1 MSRSSSPTSPDR
13 PLGGRYKIISQLG
26 VGGFGRT
33 FLAEDLHLPGHPRCV
48 VKQLKPQIR
57 SDDTLQMARRCF
69 NTEAQVLY
77 QLGIHDRIPRLLAHF
92 EDNQEFYLAQEYIE
106 GLPLTKELMEG
117 KYWSENQVLFFLK
130 EVLEVLA
137 FVHQRQVIHRDL
149 KPSNLIRRA
158 SDHRIVLIDFGAV
171 KQVGVQT
178 IELEEGMTNLTIS
191 IGTQGY
197 MPNEQL
203 AGRPRFSSDIYALG
217 ILGIQA
223 LTGIHPR
230 HLGEDLNGE
239 IAWHQH
245 APDLNLT
252 FMQVLDQMVRYD
264 FRERYPTAIEVL
276 EALEPIPMLVSDPFL
291 LFPIVASTASTVEP
305 GITIAPTNQSMPSAA
320 NLPALPKVDFSEADF
335 TLSAEDQ
342 SPTAVWESDRLED
355 PENPENR
362 FSEQSREQ
370 LGTVGQFRTIGQPG
384 TVGQLGT
391 VGQSTGQPSG
401 QPGEQSKGQSK
412 GQSNGQFGANGSNH
426 PSWSTQ
432 TSPSAQTSGLGDTSG
447 TGLTHAIGRPYPE
460 QAPDPDQTA
469 QQKPAPSDRMRR
481 WLARIVIT
489 IALTAGLT
497 SGLSIAAKIWFDRTY
512 SRTGNPTGI
521 DPSPPLPTDPKQRAA
536 LFVDRANQ
544 LRQSGQYEAAL
555 KLYDDSIAL
564 NASSAEAYAG
574 RCETL
579 NQLDRPEEAIVTCN
593 DALAY
598 RPNYPE
604 ALWSQGNALMLENRT
619 YEALKVYEGVTFSK
633 PNFANGWVKRGVAL
647 QKLGRSAEALTALDE
662 GIRLQRNSAEAW
674 QTKGAALLT
683 LQRYEEAIVTLD
695 KALQLN
701 PDDSTSQKLRRQAKA
716 KLGR

>member
-1 MSRSSSPTSPDR
+1 MSRSFSPTSSDR
-13 PLGGRYKIISQLG
+13 PLGGRYKIVSQLG

-77 QLGIHDRIPRLLAHF
+77 QLGIHDQIPRLLAHF
-92 EDNQEFYLAQEYIE
+92 EENQEFYLAQEYIE

-117 KYWSENQVLFFLK
+117 KFWSENQVLFFLK
-130 EVLEVLA
+130 EILTVLA

-158 SDHRIVLIDFGAV
+158 IDRRIVLIDFGAV
-171 KQVGVQT
+171 KQVGTQT
-178 IELEEGMTNLTIS
+178 VELEPGMTNLTIS

-203 AGRPRFSSDIYALG
+203 AGKPRFSSDIYAVG

-230 HLGEDLNGE
+230 HLGEDLKGE

-245 APDLNLT
+245 VTDLNPT

-276 EALEPIPMLVSDPFL
+276 EALEPIPMPITDPFT
-291 LFPIVASTASTVEP
+291 LFPAIAITPSAADP
-305 GITIAPTNQSMPSAA
+305 GITIAPPNQSVADS
-320 NLPALPKVDFSEADF
+320 LALPKVNFSEADF
-335 TLSAEDQ
+335 TLSGEADL
-342 SPTAVWESDRLED
+342 SPTAIWEFERLD
-355 PENPENR
+355 NTGNPATQAQDQ
-362 FSEQSREQ
+362 SEVERSK
-370 LGTVGQFRTIGQPG
+370 
-384 TVGQLGT
+384 T
-391 VGQSTGQPSG
+391 VGQSGTVMQPSG
-401 QPGEQSKGQSK
+401 GQS
-412 GQSNGQFGANGSNH
+412 ANGSN
-426 PSWSTQ
+426 PPAGLNSAP
-432 TSPSAQTSGLGDTSG
+432 TSASGLGDPSG
-447 TGLTHAIGRPYPE
+447 TGLTHAISRPH
-460 QAPDPDQTA
+460 PDPTADQKNT
-469 QQKPAPSDRMRR
+469 PPDRPRH
-481 WLARIVIT
+481 WLARMGIA

-497 SGLSIAAKIWFDRTY
+497 IGLSVAAKIWSDQ
-512 SRTGNPTGI
+512 SSPGGNPI
-521 DPSPPLPTDPKQRAA
+521 ANAPSPPPLPTDPKQRAA

-579 NQLDRPEEAIVTCN
+579 NLLKRPEEAIVTCN

-647 QKLGRSAEALTALDE
+647 QTLGRSAEALTALDE

-683 LQRYEEAIVTLD
+683 LQRYDEAIVTLD

-701 PDDSTSQKLRRQAKA
+701 PNDTNSQKLRRQAKA

>member
-1 MSRSSSPTSPDR
+1 MSRSSSPTSSDK
-13 PLGGRYKIISQLG
+13 PLGGRYRIINQLG

-33 FLAEDLHLPGHPRCV
+33 FLAEDLHLPGHPCCV

-92 EDNQEFYLAQEYIE
+92 EDNQEFYLAQEFIE

-117 KYWSENQVLFFLK
+117 KCWTENQVLFFLK

-158 SDHRIVLIDFGAV
+158 YDRRIVLIDFGAV
-171 KQVGVQT
+171 KQVGTQA
-178 IELEEGMTNLTIS
+178 IELESGMTNLTIS

-203 AGRPRFSSDIYALG
+203 AGKPRFSSDIYAVG

-230 HLGEDLNGE
+230 HLGEDLRGE

-245 APDLNLT
+245 APELNPA
-252 FMQVLDQMVRYD
+252 FIQVLDQMVRYD

-276 EALEPIPMLVSDPFL
+276 EALEPIPMPIADPFI
-291 LFPIVASTASTVEP
+291 LFPVVTSTTSRAEP
-305 GITIAPTNQSMPSAA
+305 GITMAPPTQSTNSAM
-320 NLPALPKVDFSEADF
+320 NALPHGGDFSEADF
-335 TLSAEDQ
+335 TLSGEDLT
-342 SPTAVWESDRLED
+342 PTALWET
-355 PENPENR
+355 
-362 FSEQSREQ
+362 EQSDETPETHFGEPSGEPFGTARQGTAEQ
-370 LGTVGQFRTIGQPG
+370 PGGQP
-384 TVGQLGT
+384 V
-391 VGQSTGQPSG
+391 
-401 QPGEQSKGQSK
+401 
-412 GQSNGQFGANGSNH
+412 ANGLNSTHWRNSASN
-426 PSWSTQ
+426 Q
-432 TSPSAQTSGLGDTSG
+432 NSASNRSAPNLNDTSGLGDTSG
-447 TGLTHAIGRPYPE
+447 TGLTHAISRPH
-460 QAPDPDQTA
+460 PDQTA
-469 QQKPAPSDRMRR
+469 TPEAAPSRLRRR
-481 WLARIVIT
+481 WSRIGT
-489 IALTAGLT
+489 AIALTAGLAIA
-497 SGLSIAAKIWFDRTY
+497 LSQAMRLQNRSFLPTD
-512 SRTGNPTGI
+512 NPSVSA
-521 DPSPPLPTDPKQRAA
+521 PSPTLPTDPKQRAA
-536 LFVDRANQ
+536 LFLEQATQ
-544 LRQSGQYEAAL
+544 LRQKGQYAEAL
-555 KLYDDSIAL
+555 KLYDSSIAL
-564 NASSAEAYAG
+564 NSNSAEAYAG

-579 NQLDRPEEAIVTCN
+579 NQLNRPEEAIVTCN

-683 LQRYEEAIVTLD
+683 LQRYEEAIATLD

-701 PDDSTSQKLRRQAKA
+701 PNDANSQKLRRQAKA

>member
-130 EVLEVLA
+130 EVLGVLA

-178 IELEEGMTNLTIS
+178 IEPEEGMTNLTIS

-245 APDLNLT
+245 APELNPT

-291 LFPIVASTASTVEP
+291 LFPMVASTASAIEP
-305 GITIAPTNQSMPSAA
+305 GITIAPTNQSVSSAA
-320 NLPALPKVDFSEADF
+320 TNPLMLPKVDFSEADF
-335 TLSAEDQ
+335 TLSGEEQ
-342 SPTAVWESDRLED
+342 SPTAVWESDRSAHTG
-355 PENPENR
+355 NPENR
-362 FSEQSREQ
+362 FSEQ
-370 LGTVGQFRTIGQPG
+370 LGTAGQFRTIGQSG

-391 VGQSTGQPSG
+391 VGQSTGQPS
-401 QPGEQSKGQSK
+401 EQLSEQLSE
-412 GQSNGQFGANGSNH
+412 QSNGQFGGQSGANGSNH
-426 PSWSTQ
+426 ASHLSQ
-432 TSPSAQTSGLGDTSG
+432 ASGLGDTSG
-447 TGLTHAIGRPYPE
+447 TGLTHAIGRPHPD
-460 QAPDPDQTA
+460 PTSDPDQTA
-469 QQKPAPSDRMRR
+469 QQKPVPSDRVRR

-497 SGLSIAAKIWFDRTY
+497 IGLSIAAKIWFDRT
-512 SRTGNPTGI
+512 SSGTANPTGI
-521 DPSPPLPTDPKQRAA
+521 DPSPSPLPTDPKQRAA

-555 KLYDDSIAL
+555 KLYDNSIAL
-564 NASSAEAYAG
+564 NSSSAEAYAG

>member
-178 IELEEGMTNLTIS
+178 IEPEEGMTNLTIS

-245 APDLNLT
+245 APDLNPT
-252 FMQVLDQMVRYD
+252 FTQVLDQMVRYD

-276 EALEPIPMLVSDPFL
+276 EALEPIPMSVSDPFI
-291 LFPIVASTASTVEP
+291 LFPMVASTASAVEP
-305 GITIAPTNQSMPSAA
+305 GITIAPTNQSVLSAA
-320 NLPALPKVDFSEADF
+320 TNPLMLPKVDFSEADF
-335 TLSAEDQ
+335 TLSGEEL
-342 SPTAVWESDRLED
+342 SPTAVWESDRPEHI
-355 PENPENR
+355 ENPESQFGESSGTAGR
-362 FSEQSREQ
+362 FKTIGQSA
-370 LGTVGQFRTIGQPG
+370 VGQFGTIA
-384 TVGQLGT
+384 
-391 VGQSTGQPSG
+391 QSAGQPS
-401 QPGEQSKGQSK
+401 QQSK
-412 GQSNGQFGANGSNH
+412 GQSNGQSGANGSNH
-426 PSWSTQ
+426 ASQLSQ
-432 TSPSAQTSGLGDTSG
+432 ASGDTSG
-447 TGLTHAIGRPYPE
+447 TGLTHAIGRPYPD
-460 QAPDPDQTA
+460 PTSDPDQTA
-469 QQKPAPSDRMRR
+469 PQKPAPSDRVRR

-497 SGLSIAAKIWFDRTY
+497 IGLSIAAKIWFDRT
-512 SRTGNPTGI
+512 SSGTAIPTGI
-521 DPSPPLPTDPKQRAA
+521 DPSPPPLPTDPKQRAA

-564 NASSAEAYAG
+564 NSSSAEAYAG

>member
-1 MSRSSSPTSPDR
+1 MSRSFSPTSSDR
-13 PLGGRYKIISQLG
+13 PLGGRYKILSQLG

-77 QLGIHDRIPRLLAHF
+77 QLGIHDQIPRLLAHF
-92 EDNQEFYLAQEYIE
+92 EENQEFYLAQEYIE

-117 KYWSENQVLFFLK
+117 KFWSENQVLFFLK
-130 EVLEVLA
+130 EILTVLA
-137 FVHQRQVIHRDL
+137 FVHQRQVIHRDI

-158 SDHRIVLIDFGAV
+158 IDRRIVLIDFGAV
-171 KQVGVQT
+171 KQVGTQA
-178 IELEEGMTNLTIS
+178 IELEPGMTNLTIS

-203 AGRPRFSSDIYALG
+203 AGKPRFSSDIYAVG

-230 HLGEDLNGE
+230 HLGEDLKGE

-245 APDLNLT
+245 VTDLNPT

-276 EALEPIPMLVSDPFL
+276 EALEPIPMAITDPVI
-291 LFPIVASTASTVEP
+291 LFPPIAASANTPEP
-305 GITIAPTNQSMPSAA
+305 GITIAPSDQSVADS
-320 NLPALPKVDFSEADF
+320 PAFPKVNFSEADF
-335 TLSAEDQ
+335 TLSGEADL
-342 SPTAVWESDRLED
+342 SPTAIWEFERLDNTGNPATQAQDR
-355 PENPENR
+355 
-362 FSEQSREQ
+362 SEVEPSK
-370 LGTVGQFRTIGQPG
+370 
-384 TVGQLGT
+384 T
-391 VGQSTGQPSG
+391 VGQSGTVVQPAG
-401 QPGEQSKGQSK
+401 GQS
-412 GQSNGQFGANGSNH
+412 ANGSN
-426 PSWSTQ
+426 PPAGLNSAI
-432 TSPSAQTSGLGDTSG
+432 TSASGLSDPSS
-447 TGLTHAIGRPYPE
+447 TGLTHAISRPH
-460 QAPDPDQTA
+460 PDQTA
-469 QQKPAPSDRMRR
+469 DQKATPPDRPRH
-481 WLARIVIT
+481 WLTRMGIA

-497 SGLSIAAKIWFDRTY
+497 IGLSVAAKIW
-512 SRTGNPTGI
+512 SEQSSSGGNPVANA
-521 DPSPPLPTDPKQRAA
+521 PSPPPLPTDPKQRAA

-564 NASSAEAYAG
+564 NANSAEAYAG

-579 NQLDRPEEAIVTCN
+579 NQLNRPEEAIVTCN

-633 PNFANGWVKRGVAL
+633 PNFASGWVKRGVAL
-647 QKLGRSAEALTALDE
+647 QTLGRSAEALTALDE

-683 LQRYEEAIVTLD
+683 LQRYDEAIVTLD

-701 PDDSTSQKLRRQAKA
+701 PNDTASQKLRRQAKA

>member
-1 MSRSSSPTSPDR
+1 MSRSFSPTSSDR
-13 PLGGRYKIISQLG
+13 PVGGRYKIISQLG

-77 QLGIHDRIPRLLAHF
+77 QLGIHDQIPRLLAHF
-92 EDNQEFYLAQEYIE
+92 EENQEFYLAQEYIE
-106 GLPLTKELMEG
+106 GLPLTKELAEG

-130 EVLEVLA
+130 EVLTVLA

-158 SDHRIVLIDFGAV
+158 SDRRIVLIDFGAV
-171 KQVGVQT
+171 KQVGTQG
-178 IELEEGMTNLTIS
+178 IELEPGMTNLTIS

-203 AGRPRFSSDIYALG
+203 AGKPRFSSDIYAVG

-230 HLGEDLNGE
+230 HLGEDLKGE

-245 APDLNLT
+245 VTDLNPTL
-252 FMQVLDQMVRYD
+252 MQVLDQMVRYD

-276 EALEPIPMLVSDPFL
+276 EVLEPIPMSVTDPFI
-291 LFPIVASTASTVEP
+291 LFPTVAATANAPEP
-305 GITIAPTNQSMPSAA
+305 GITIAPADQSVSNA
-320 NLPALPKVDFSEADF
+320 PALPKPNFSEADF
-335 TLSAEDQ
+335 TLSGEDLT
-342 SPTAVWESDRLED
+342 PTAIWEFERLDNTGHPATQAGELSD
-355 PENPENR
+355 NR
-362 FSEQSREQ
+362 SKEQSE
-370 LGTVGQFRTIGQPG
+370 TVGQFRTIGQSG
-384 TVGQLGT
+384 AVGQSGT
-391 VGQSTGQPSG
+391 VGQSGAVGQF
-401 QPGEQSKGQSK
+401 QGQSD
-412 GQSNGQFGANGSNH
+412 ANGSNH
-426 PSWSTQ
+426 PVGFTH
-432 TSPSAQTSGLGDTSG
+432 TSGLSDPSG
-447 TGLTHAIGRPYPE
+447 TGLTHAISRPH
-460 QAPDPDQTA
+460 PDQTA
-469 QQKPAPSDRMRR
+469 EPKAPSGNRSRQ
-481 WLARIVIT
+481 WLARMGIA
-489 IALTAGLT
+489 IALTAGVT
-497 SGLSIAAKIWFDRTY
+497 IGLSVAVKIWSDQ
-512 SRTGNPTGI
+512 SSTGNPVAI
-521 DPSPPLPTDPKQRAA
+521 APSPPPLPTDPKQRAA

-633 PNFANGWVKRGVAL
+633 PNFASGWVKRGVAL

-674 QTKGAALLT
+674 RTKGAALLT
-683 LQRYEEAIVTLD
+683 LQRYDEAIVTLD
-695 KALQLN
+695 KALQLDPN
-701 PDDSTSQKLRRQAKA
+701 NTDSQKLRRQAKA